1 MFRAIGAVALQF
13 PRWGW
18 AMCSGIVSVGL
29 GIMLLTQLP
38 VSSLWFIGLAIGIDF
53 IFDGV
58 SFVALANGLR
68 HFPSGRSFASA

>member
-1 MFRAIGAVALQF
+1 
-13 PRWGW
+13 
-18 AMCSGIVSVGL
+18 VGL